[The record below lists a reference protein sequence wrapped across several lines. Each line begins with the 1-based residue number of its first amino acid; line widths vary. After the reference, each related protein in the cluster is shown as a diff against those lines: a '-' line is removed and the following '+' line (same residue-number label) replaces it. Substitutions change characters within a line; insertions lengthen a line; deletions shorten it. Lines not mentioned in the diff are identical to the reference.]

1 MCHQS
6 VRWQPHRGCVDEGVT
21 YRVQDFVEVDE
32 ADGHGDG
39 LQQDGSQNDE
49 PQTLERKG
57 YGHDVTERE
66 IKGKKTKNKITNK
79 SWRKE
84 REAKRL
90 LPAGRTS
97 QIKLCCILQRVA
109 VRERE
114 WVENGATVRRWSR
127 EGGMED
133 YDTLKISLL
142 HKISL

>member
-1 MCHQS
+1 M
-6 VRWQPHRGCVDEGVT
+6 DEGVT

-79 SWRKE
+79 SWRE
-84 REAKRL
+84 RKRGET
-90 LPAGRTS
+90 AAS
-97 QIKLCCILQRVA
+97 
-109 VRERE
+109 
-114 WVENGATVRRWSR
+114 SR
-127 EGGMED
+127 QD
-133 YDTLKISLL
+133 KSDQALL
-142 HKISL
+142 HFRESGSEGERVSGKWSNS